1 MTIEEMEGVLDR
13 LGIEVISITGDEI
26 KGHCP
31 AHLER
36 TGKEDSNPSWFINA
50 DSGVHHC
57 FSCGFR
63 GSVTSLIERIQGV
76 DSLTAS
82 TWLNSGER
90 NLTRA
95 FERLI
100 APPKKEEHV
109 QEVTESMLSAFVDPP
124 EDALRSRGL
133 TLEAAQYYGLLWN
146 ARTASWVTPMRD
158 TITGSLIGWQEKAH
172 KGRHFNNF
180 PTGVKKSN
188 TIFGYHKY
196 SSGPMVVV
204 ESPLDAVRLRS
215 VGITGGVST
224 YGCSISKAQLNAIRG
239 AESVIF
245 ALDNDKAGIEASKE
259 MLEACKEYK
268 FDAYFFNYSDTPIK
282 DVGGMSKNEILSGLR
297 SAIHSIRGRT
307 LIHEVHRN
315 GSY

>member
-1 MTIEEMEGVLDR
+1 MTIDEMEGVLDR
-13 LGIEVISITGDEI
+13 LGIEVISVVGDEI

-36 TGKEDSNPSWFINA
+36 TGKEDGNPSWFINA

-63 GSVTSLIERIQGV
+63 GSVASLVAYTQGV
-76 DSLTAS
+76 AYEEANS
-82 TWLNSGER
+82 WLGSGER

-100 APPKKEEHV
+100 APPKKEEQV

-124 EDALRSRGL
+124 EDALKSRGL
-133 TLEAAQYYGLLWN
+133 TLQAAQYYGLLWN
-146 ARTASWVTPMRD
+146 ARTSSWVTPMRD
-158 TITGSLIGWQEKAH
+158 LVTGSLIGWQEKAH

-188 TIFGYHKY
+188 TVFGYHKY
-196 SSGPMVVV
+196 TSGPMIVV
-204 ESPLDAVRLRS
+204 ESPLDAVRLFS
-215 VGITGGVST
+215 VGVSGGVST
-224 YGCSISKAQLNAIRG
+224 YGCSISKVQVNAIRG
-239 AESVIF
+239 ADSVIF

-259 MLEACKEYK
+259 MLDACKEYK
-268 FDAYFFNYSDTPIK
+268 FDAYFFDYSGTDMK
-282 DVGGMSKNEILSGLR
+282 DVGGMSKSEILSGLT
-297 SAIHSIRGRT
+297 SASHSVHGRK
-307 LIHEVHRN
+307 LIGKVHRN

>member
-1 MTIEEMEGVLDR
+1 MTVEEMEGVLDR

-76 DSLTAS
+76 DSLAAS

-100 APPKKEEHV
+100 APPKKEEQV

-124 EDALRSRGL
+124 ADALKHRGL
-133 TLEAAQYYGLLWN
+133 TLSAAQYYGLLWN
-146 ARTASWVTPMRD
+146 SRTASWVTPMRD
-158 TITGSLIGWQEKAH
+158 LVSGALIGWQEKAH

-180 PTGVKKSN
+180 PTGVKKSS
-188 TIFGYHKY
+188 TVFGYHKY
-196 SSGPMVVV
+196 KSGPMIVV
-204 ESPLDAVRLRS
+204 ESPLDAVRLLS
-215 VGITGGVST
+215 VGIDGGVST
-224 YGCSISKAQLNAIRG
+224 YGCSISKTQLNAIRG
-239 AESVIF
+239 ADSVIF
-245 ALDNDKAGIEASKE
+245 ALDNDKAGVEASKE
-259 MLEACKEYK
+259 MLEACREYK
-268 FDAYFFNYSDTPIK
+268 FDAYFFDYSGTSMK
-282 DVGGMSKNEILSGLR
+282 DIGGMSKDEILSGLTSSR
-297 SAIHSIRGRT
+297 HSLHGRRAI
-307 LIHEVHRN
+307 
-315 GSY
+315 SYGA